1 MLFFYFKRGQLPL
14 TNTKLQKIMI
24 YVCWDKII
32 IKRNAHNVYTLRM
45 REIDFQSVRRRLFC
59 AFIYSF
65 TTGGFCERAT
75 NSLQLPIQHFTAKWR
90 LVKWI
95 WQIVKYL
102 TDTRCIC
109 ISLIDV
115 WTMPWRRR
123 AMTQCLSDAMS
134 QCDVIGRWCK
144 NVFLCYI

>member
-14 TNTKLQKIMI
+14 TNTKLHKIMI
-24 YVCWDKII
+24 YACWDKTCKEWTEII
-32 IKRNAHNVYTLRM
+32 IKRNAHNVCMLRM
-45 REIDFQSVRRRLFC
+45 REIDFQSVRWLFC

-75 NSLQLPIQHFTAKWR
+75 NSLQLPIQHFTAKRR

-123 AMTQCLSDAMS
+123 AMTQCFSDAMS
-134 QCDVIGRWCK
+134 QCDVIGRWC
-144 NVFLCYI
+144 